1 MEDLQ
6 LEVEELIY
14 KSDDQKLL
22 LLAQHLKLEESD
34 FVGKTKRLI
43 VKNIKK
49 EIDFRLETTFLM
61 EIRSMLV
68 ENSDKQDTDE
78 VPADMKSD
86 EKASK
91 EELEKAQSDL
101 LEMQKKFKEMMEEQ
115 EKAVKIAQE
124 NLELSKKKVETIPN
138 ATTIDV
144 SKLKDFKIKGQI
156 GQQNQRDKLSY
167 ISLLSQINASAEKG
181 YSETEICYAVVNS
194 ISGDLTIRKYLET
207 IMKDLTLTKLKQHL
221 RGHFKQRNSTE
232 LYQELINM
240 SQKPD
245 EDPQNFLMR
254 ALTIW
259 QSILVN
265 TDDDMGC
272 DPLLVQKMFLKM
284 VESGLRE
291 ESIRSKL
298 RPHLQNPSIPD
309 EELCEQMKLIVF
321 AELDRKQ
328 NFGEP
333 RSRYAKIQVVQPEG
347 AEKQVQEPK
356 APKQREAKPGEF
368 MVALQAIMSEVADL
382 KKVVLANQSA
392 SPRTKPQKP
401 RSVRPKGCKKCIEQG
416 TGNDCQHCYKC
427 GENYHLARNCT
438 LKPGQLEN

>member
-1 MEDLQ
+1 MTS
-6 LEVEELIY
+6 
-14 KSDDQKLL
+14 K
-22 LLAQHLKLEESD
+22 
-34 FVGKTKRLI
+34 
-43 VKNIKK
+43 
-49 EIDFRLETTFLM
+49 
-61 EIRSMLV
+61 
-68 ENSDKQDTDE
+68 TDE

-101 LEMQKKFKEMMEEQ
+101 LEMQKKFKEMMKEQ

-124 NLELSKKKVETIPN
+124 KLELSKKKVETIPN
-138 ATTIDV
+138 ATIDV

-156 GQQNQRDKLSY
+156 GQPNQRDKLSY
-167 ISLLSQINASAEKG
+167 ISLLSQNN
-181 YSETEICYAVVNS
+181 SETEICYSVVNS
-194 ISGDLTIRKYLET
+194 ICGDLTIRKYLET

-221 RGHFKQRNSTE
+221 RAHFKQKNSTE

-240 SQKPD
+240 SRKPD

-254 ALTIW
+254 ALTIQ

-265 TDDDMGC
+265 PDDDMGY
-272 DPLLVQKMFLKM
+272 DPLLVQKMFLKT

-309 EELCEQMKLIVF
+309 EELCEQMKLIVS

-328 NFGEP
+328 KFGEP
-333 RSRYAKIQVVQPEG
+333 RSRSAKVQIVQPEG

-368 MVALQAIMSEVADL
+368 MVALQAVMSEVADL

-392 SPRTKPQKP
+392 SPRNKPQKP
-401 RSVRPKGCKKCIEQG
+401 
-416 TGNDCQHCYKC
+416 
-427 GENYHLARNCT
+427 
-438 LKPGQLEN
+438 